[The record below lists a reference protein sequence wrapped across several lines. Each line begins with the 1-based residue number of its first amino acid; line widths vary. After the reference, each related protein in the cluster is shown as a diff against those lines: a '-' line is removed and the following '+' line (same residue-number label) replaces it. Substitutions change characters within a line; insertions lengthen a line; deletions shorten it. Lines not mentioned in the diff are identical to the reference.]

1 MCGYPSQAYCIIDI
15 ESPLITVYGQWQ
27 GPPTL
32 LVANASISQWVG
44 CHVCRLPIEC
54 QETRFI
60 ERFDE
65 LAGWLSRVGPLSLVS
80 VDVAI
85 KLEGGL
91 LIVVII
97 VEHIGGRGRLVC
109 PADCS
114 KSNML

>member
-1 MCGYPSQAYCIIDI
+1 M
-15 ESPLITVYGQWQ
+15 
-27 GPPTL
+27 
-32 LVANASISQWVG
+32 ANASINQQVG
-44 CHVCRLPIEC
+44 CHVCRLLIEC
-54 QETRFI
+54 QETQFI

-65 LAGWLSRVGPLSLVS
+65 LAGWLSRAGPLLLVS

-97 VEHIGGRGRLVC
+97 VEHIGGCGRLVC